1 MRPELKEQMRDL
13 LAQPGKRVHLIG
25 VAGSGMTGLARLLVH
40 LKLEVSGSDLRNTT
54 ATRQLEELG
63 VKVYKG
69 HEANQVEGADLLVY
83 SAAVRADNPERQY
96 AKEHGILTAGRAECL
111 SVLCDQ
117 KKSIVVA
124 GMHGKTTSGS
134 MLTYVLQVAG
144 WRSSHYIGADV
155 PLLGANAAW
164 DEGEHLVIEGDESD
178 GTIQLYT
185 PYACML
191 LNIEEEHLDFYRD
204 ISKIMEVFGRL
215 IEQTSQC
222 VIYCADNKNAVLLC
236 SHRPHAVGYG
246 FSDLATYQIID
257 VHAENFSSTFKLM
270 KEGNLLGEMT
280 INVPGIQNVS
290 NAAGVAAMATELGV
304 SWESISQALGEF
316 KGARRRFEVKS
327 TGPDFM
333 VVDDYAHH
341 PTEVKAT
348 LAAARNSGWKRL
360 IALFQPHRY
369 SRTQALM
376 DDFASAFADSDML
389 FITEVFAANEAPLPG
404 VSGEALADRVRQA
417 GHQAVEYEADLRRLR
432 RLVSRSIQPGDLVL
446 TMGAGDI
453 HEVAT
458 DLAKELSGF
467 QELRRKLKPESVL
480 RRQELLAKHTS
491 MRIGGPADLWFE
503 PVDEED
509 LAKALSYAHGHD
521 IPVTLIGRGTN
532 LLILDGGIRG
542 MCVHFGQEAFTE
554 IRIDGDKLYAGAG
567 VRLKTLCAAARKAGL
582 GGLEFMEG
590 IPGNVGGAIR
600 MNAGAMQGWTMEVV
614 ESVRSIDMLGNIHTT
629 KAEDLEVC
637 YRSVPHFAEHIA
649 LGATFRGETVDE
661 AAIAERLKQY
671 SEKRWG
677 SQPAAK
683 SAGCIFK
690 NPGEGGAGKLI
701 DETGLK
707 DLAVGDARVS
717 EVHAN
722 FIVNDGNASAAE
734 VLELIAEIKRRV
746 KDARQIE
753 LETEVVILGEQA

>member
-1 MRPELKEQMRDL
+1 MRDL

-25 VAGSGMTGLARLLVH
+25 VAGSGMTGLARLLVQ
-40 LKLEVSGSDLRNTT
+40 LKLQVSGSDLRNTT

-69 HEANQVEGADLLVY
+69 HEAHQAEGADLVVY
-83 SAAVRADNPERQY
+83 SAAVRADNPER
-96 AKEHGILTAGRAECL
+96 ARAEELGILTAVRAECL
-111 SVLCDQ
+111 SVLCDK

-134 MLTYVLQVAG
+134 MLTYVLRVAG
-144 WRSSHYIGADV
+144 WRCSHYIGADV

-185 PYACML
+185 PYACLL
-191 LNIEEEHLDFYRD
+191 LNIEEEHLDYYRD

-215 IEQTSQC
+215 LEQTNER

-246 FSDLATYQIID
+246 FSDLAKYRIID
-257 VHAENFSSTFKLM
+257 VQAENFSSTFKLL
-270 KEGNLLGEMT
+270 KDEKLLGEIT

-290 NAAGVAAMATELGV
+290 NAAGVAAMACELGV
-304 SWESISQALGEF
+304 PWESTVQALSEF

-348 LAAARNSGWKRL
+348 LAAARNSGWKRI

-369 SRTQALM
+369 SRTEALM
-376 DDFASAFADSDML
+376 DDFAPAFSDSDKL
-389 FITEVFAANEAPLPG
+389 FLTEVYAANETPLPG
-404 VSGEALADRVRQA
+404 VSGESLAERVRNA
-417 GHQAVEYEADLRRLR
+417 GHQSVEFEADLRRLR
-432 RLVSRSIQPGDLVL
+432 RLVSRSIEPGDLVL

-458 DLAKELSGF
+458 DLAKELSGY
-467 QELRRKLKPESVL
+467 QELQRELKAESIL
-480 RRQELLAKHTS
+480 RRQEPLAKHTS

-503 PVDEED
+503 PCDEED
-509 LAKALSYAHGHD
+509 LAKGLSYASSHD

-532 LLILDGGIRG
+532 LLVLDGGIRG
-542 MCVHFGQEAFTE
+542 MCVHLGQPKFTE
-554 IRIDGDKLYAGAG
+554 VKIEGDRLYAGAG
-567 VRLKTLCAAARKAGL
+567 VRLKVLCSEARKAGL

-600 MNAGAMQGWTMEVV
+600 MNAGAMRGWTMEVV
-614 ESVRSIDMLGNIHTT
+614 ESIRSIDMLGNIHTT
-629 KAEDLEVC
+629 KAEELEVR
-637 YRSVPHFAEHIA
+637 YRSVPHFSEHIA
-649 LGATFRGETVDE
+649 LGATLKGEPADE
-661 AAIAERLKQY
+661 ATIADRLKDY
-671 SEKRWG
+671 SKKRWG
-677 SQPAAK
+677 SQPAAS

-690 NPGEGGAGKLI
+690 NPGESGAGKII
-701 DETGLK
+701 DEMGLK
-707 DLAVGDARVS
+707 NLSVGNARVS

-722 FIVNDGNASAAE
+722 FIVNDGGAKATE
-734 VLELIAEIKRRV
+734 VLDLIAEIKRRV
-746 KDARQIE
+746 KADRDID
-753 LETEVVILGEQA
+753 LETEVVILGENA